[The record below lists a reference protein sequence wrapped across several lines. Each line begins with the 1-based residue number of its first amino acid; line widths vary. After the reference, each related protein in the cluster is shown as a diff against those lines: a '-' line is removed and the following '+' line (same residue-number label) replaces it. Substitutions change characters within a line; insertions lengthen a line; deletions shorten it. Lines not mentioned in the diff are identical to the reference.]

1 MALICR
7 FGTQETRA
15 IFVIKRE
22 PIAKFIRK
30 IGPFIEDAGKWLF
43 VLF

>member
-7 FGTQETRA
+7 FGTQKREP
-15 IFVIKRE
+15 FCNKRE

-30 IGPFIEDAGKWLF
+30 IGPFVEDAGKWLF